1 MVLPSPN
8 LLHAGD
14 LKLWY
19 NSTGTNY
26 LSQGLMIGNGR
37 MGGVILGNTTNEII
51 ALNENS
57 LWTGDTNL
65 SGNYGSM
72 GAYQLFGKLALSLP
86 AHSNAL
92 NYHRELDLGDAT
104 ARVDYQAQGINY
116 HRESFCSAP
125 DQVMVVRLTA
135 EAAGAYT
142 GTLQLQDAHSA
153 ASNSITA
160 GLTVAGT
167 LSNGEKYAE
176 RVLVQNDGDEDR
188 LRDGL
193 LRSLPRR

>member
-1 MVLPSPN
+1 MM
-8 LLHAGD
+8 GD
-14 LKLWY
+14 
-19 NSTGTNY
+19 G
-26 LSQGLMIGNGR
+26 G
-37 MGGVILGNTTNEII
+37 MGGVILGKTTNEII

-160 GLTVAGT
+160 GLTVAGR
-167 LSNGEKYAE
+167 LSNGEKYAG
-176 RVLVQNDGDEDR
+176 RVLGENDGGTLSSENGPVR
-188 LRDGL
+188 LTNCV
-193 LRSLPRR
+193 SLTRLIAMNNDYVTGYSV

>member
-1 MVLPSPN
+1 MM
-8 LLHAGD
+8 GD
-14 LKLWY
+14 
-19 NSTGTNY
+19 G
-26 LSQGLMIGNGR
+26 G
-37 MGGVILGNTTNEII
+37 MGGVILGKTTNEII

-116 HRESFCSAP
+116 HRESFCRAP
-125 DQVMVVRLTA
+125 EQVMVVRVTA

-176 RVLVQNDGDEDR
+176 RVLVQNDGGTLTSANGTVSFTNCDSLTVLIAMKTDYVM
-188 LRDGL
+188 DYSGL
-193 LRSLPRR
+193 YHGGDPS